1 MKHRALL
8 LGVVVLG
15 WVLCWGLFVL
25 TAQQPAPSGVFTTA
39 QAQAGRKAYENTCG
53 NCHTPTLLGRKG
65 DPGELPPVSSLPAYM
80 QDMASGIVPPL
91 AGASF
96 INRWGSQT
104 TSELTERINQAVG
117 AFPPEGTNSPVPGHA
132 PADARPDRGNQH
144 YRLCLAGERRES
156 RNTTARQ
163 RHLGYCPFDNRRSL
177 TPSERRRSRR
187 RFRPPLTGSRYFC
200 TSKWRFL

>member
-65 DPGELPPVSSLPAYM
+65 DPGELPPVNSLPAYM

-104 TSELTERINQAVG
+104 TSALVERINEAVG
-117 AFPPEGTNSPVPGHA
+117 AFPPEGTNIPVPGHA
-132 PADARPDRGNQH
+132 PADSDPTAVNITAYVLQVNGAKAGTQPLAKDTSVIVRSITVDPSRQASVVVPGGDSGRP
-144 YRLCLAGERRES
+144 
-156 RNTTARQ
+156 
-163 RHLGYCPFDNRRSL
+163 
-177 TPSERRRSRR
+177 
-187 RFRPPLTGSRYFC
+187 
-200 TSKWRFL
+200 